1 MDDAELRQYLLMLLG
16 TLEMDKIIV
25 LIETLESDVPNHLQ
39 LSVDAANIV
48 AMRRDMNRR
57 LRLRRNKKT

>member
-1 MDDAELRQYLLMLLG
+1 MLLG